1 MIKRKSGGMDGE
13 GIVLKDPASI
23 YRPRGRSPTWLQ
35 LRPKPTLEV
44 VVKGESAKRIAW
56 AIGVRQ

>member
-23 YRPRGRSPTWLQ
+23 YRPGERSP
-35 LRPKPTLEV
+35 
-44 VVKGESAKRIAW
+44 A
-56 AIGVRQ
+56 